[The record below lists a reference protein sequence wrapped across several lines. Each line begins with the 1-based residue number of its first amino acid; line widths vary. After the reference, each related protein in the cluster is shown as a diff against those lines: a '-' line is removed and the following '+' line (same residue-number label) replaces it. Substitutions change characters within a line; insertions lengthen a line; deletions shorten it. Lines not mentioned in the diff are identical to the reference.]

1 VTNLANE
8 EVLQHIF
15 GDITKR
21 QVVGEL
27 RVTF

>member
-8 EVLQHIF
+8 EVMQHVF
-15 GDITKR
+15 GDVTKR

-27 RVTF
+27 RFIF